1 MELFW
6 KILPFLIPLII
17 VAGMYRDYKNQDAVK
32 IEKPPSWLQRQEWY
46 QYIKLVFYTR
56 PQHYRPSS
64 LVWYYPMV
72 ICLFFGVGSFVVN
85 IQNLIYPPLPLE
97 KMQTQQ
103 GIIESI
109 TLRKKMDDLLVLRRY
124 DGVREE
130 YAYRI
135 YEPADKFIDKN
146 VTVYYHRGFSS
157 AFSIDNQIHQII
169 TNDTHTILDPLPYDY
184 ERYLRNGR
192 GFWNFT
198 KYLFYIAAFS
208 AFMLWRANRKE
219 LPIHR
224 LNRMK
229 LNKKIWVK
237 GTKFSS

>member
-6 KILPFLIPLII
+6 IILPFLIPLII
-17 VAGMYRDYKNQDAVK
+17 VAGMYRDYKNQDVIK
-32 IEKPPSWLQRQEWY
+32 VEKPSWLEKQSFY

-64 LVWYYPMV
+64 LIWYYPMV
-72 ICLFFGVGSFVVN
+72 ICLFFGVGSFG
-85 IQNLIYPPLPLE
+85 IHISEAIYPPSPLE

-109 TLRKKMDDLLVLRRY
+109 TLRKKMADLLILRRY

-130 YAYRI
+130 YAYRTTHDRI
-135 YEPADKFIDKN
+135 PLCVDKN
-146 VTVYYHRGFSS
+146 VTVYYSKGFSS
-157 AFSIDNQIHQII
+157 LFSIDNQIYQIV
-169 TNDTHTILDPLPYDY
+169 TNDTHTILDLFPYDY
-184 ERYLRNGR
+184 ERALKFKKGA
-192 GFWNFT
+192 WTFT
-198 KYLFYIAAFS
+198 RYLFYIAAFS
-208 AFMLWRANRKE
+208 AFMLWRANYKE

-229 LNKKIWVK
+229 LNKKDK
-237 GTKFSS
+237 GRK